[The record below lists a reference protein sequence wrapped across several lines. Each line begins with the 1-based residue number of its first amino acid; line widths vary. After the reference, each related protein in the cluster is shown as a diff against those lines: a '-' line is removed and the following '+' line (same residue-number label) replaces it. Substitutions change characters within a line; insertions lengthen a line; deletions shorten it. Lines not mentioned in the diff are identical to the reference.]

1 MDPAREVNGHRGFDY
16 EQSGSYAGAS
26 MTRPQLNR
34 FFVSTDFSVQYRKAK
49 QLLWQNQASSGYSL
63 LTTFDGE
70 VDYTTGDNHTTL
82 ARSESVVLEP
92 NTTVSAKGQHVELLL
107 LTCSASLVIQHAA
120 AMHLIPAKSIVT
132 FTRDHINGDQKL
144 DAMVAEF
151 VSELGGEE
159 PGKEI
164 VMRAL
169 VEQTLVHLL
178 RNYSTPRLSE
188 ELELSRVGLV
198 DRRIRRSVELM
209 HTQLDQDLTLKELAA
224 ASYLS
229 PFHFARLFKKLTGA
243 SPHNYLAAI
252 RATRAQLLL
261 AETDLSVTEIGA
273 LVGYLSGS
281 HFTKAFR
288 LATGATPREFRKDLI
303 SRDSGHKKHTT

>member
-1 MDPAREVNGHRGFDY
+1 
-16 EQSGSYAGAS
+16 
-26 MTRPQLNR
+26 MTRPLAQFNR
-34 FFVSTDFSVQYRKAK
+34 FFVSPDYSVSYRKAK

-63 LTTFDGE
+63 LTTLDGQLNYAIDDKPTALE
-70 VDYTTGDNHTTL
+70 
-82 ARSESVVLEP
+82 RSQSVVLEP
-92 NTTVSAKGQHVELLL
+92 NTSVTAKGNLVELLF
-107 LTCSASLVIQHAA
+107 LTFSASLVIQHAA
-120 AMHLIPAKSIVT
+120 AMRLIPPKSIVT
-132 FTRDHINGDQKL
+132 FTRDHVNGDPKL
-144 DAMVAEF
+144 DALLAEF
-151 VSELGGEE
+151 VSELAGEK

-169 VEQTLVHLL
+169 VEQTLVHML

-229 PFHFARLFKKLTGA
+229 PFHFARLFKKLTGT
-243 SPHNYLAAI
+243 SPHNYLAGI

-261 AETDLSVTEIGA
+261 AETDLSVTQIGA
-273 LVGYLSGS
+273 RVGYLSGS

-288 LATGATPREFRKDLI
+288 LATGATPREFRKGLI
-303 SRDSGHKKHTT
+303 TR

>member
-1 MDPAREVNGHRGFDY
+1 MP
-16 EQSGSYAGAS
+16 
-26 MTRPQLNR
+26 RPLSQLNR
-34 FFVSTDFSVQYRKAK
+34 FFVSLDYSVYYRRAK
-49 QLLWQNQASSGYSL
+49 QLVWQNQASSGYSL
-63 LTTFDGE
+63 LTTLDGQLDYE
-70 VDYTTGDNHTTL
+70 VDGQHTTL
-82 ARSESVVLEP
+82 AKAHSIVLEP
-92 NTTVSAKGQHVELLL
+92 NTSVTAKSQQVELLFL
-107 LTCSASLVIQHAA
+107 NVSASLVVQHAA
-120 AMHLIPAKSIVT
+120 AMRLIPPKSIVS
-132 FTRDHINGDQKL
+132 FTGDPIHGDQKL
-144 DAMVAEF
+144 DGLLKEF
-151 VSELGGEE
+151 VSELGGER

-169 VEQTLVHLL
+169 VEQVLVHIL

-188 ELELSRVGLV
+188 DLELSRVGLI

-209 HTQLDQDLTLKELAA
+209 HTQLDQDLSLKQLAA

-243 SPHNYLAAI
+243 TPHNYLAGI

-273 LVGYLSGS
+273 RVGYLSGS

-288 LATGATPREFRKDLI
+288 LATGATPREFRRSVIRINHEDTKTQ
-303 SRDSGHKKHTT
+303 S

>member
-1 MDPAREVNGHRGFDY
+1 MR
-16 EQSGSYAGAS
+16 
-26 MTRPQLNR
+26 
-34 FFVSTDFSVQYRKAK
+34 
-49 QLLWQNQASSGYSL
+49 
-63 LTTFDGE
+63 
-70 VDYTTGDNHTTL
+70 
-82 ARSESVVLEP
+82 
-92 NTTVSAKGQHVELLL
+92 
-107 LTCSASLVIQHAA
+107 
-120 AMHLIPAKSIVT
+120 LIPPKSIVT
-132 FTRDHINGDQKL
+132 FTTEHVHSDQRL
-144 DAMVAEF
+144 NALLAGF
-151 VSELGGEE
+151 VSELSGEE

-169 VEQTLVHLL
+169 VEQVLVHLL
-178 RNYSTPRLSE
+178 RNYSAPRLSE

-229 PFHFARLFKKLTGA
+229 PFHFARLFKKLTGS
-243 SPHNYLAAI
+243 SPHNYLAGI

-273 LVGYLSGS
+273 RVGYLSGS

-288 LATGATPREFRKDLI
+288 IATGATPREFRKSLV
-303 SRDSGHKKHTT
+303 SR